1 MANNKDGDKDGKN
14 VADIYFASRVED
26 IGTVIDPKASDDV
39 IAFIKENVLGTTPF
53 SAVVDNPT
61 RHAELMVRK
70 DALMRVPGYKA
81 FASELA
87 TKPHPGVDKKS
98 TECLRGMY
106 HDFLREIRVLLQMYE
121 AARTQ
126 GPSINADAHYRANG
140 ATGNAIRMSGLST
153 YLSHGEATAVS
164 HLVTAHKANVAAA
177 AVPAP
182 VPAVSATP
190 DLKRAR
196 EPATNQRFPCGYCGK
211 PGHDAVSCRSRLRD
225 ENGRQQRGGPPP
237 APGPIPPSDADAKL
251 LGALMKFIKDQK

>member
-1 MANNKDGDKDGKN
+1 M
-14 VADIYFASRVED
+14 D
-26 IGTVIDPKASDDV
+26 IGGV
-39 IAFIKENVLGTTPF
+39 TPL
-53 SAVVDNPT
+53 PQ
-61 RHAELMVRK
+61 E
-70 DALMRVPGYKA
+70 
-81 FASELA
+81 
-87 TKPHPGVDKKS
+87 TKKK
-98 TECLRGMY
+98 
-106 HDFLREIRVLLQMYE
+106 
-121 AARTQ
+121 
-126 GPSINADAHYRANG
+126 RANG
-140 ATGNAIRMSGLST
+140 ATGNTIRMSGLST